1 MLGITIDIDRHDFK
15 QRSGFSGR
23 HDPCEGRTSAR
34 AVPHS
39 GAHDGAENGDVMATK
54 NPVNNHKTPGDAER
68 TVGAHEAARAI
79 EDVGQHSPR
88 GQDTQRK
95 ELNRDPIA
103 RACIHASPRAWLAW
117 LTPIPDDAGT
127 PQRLDTQGT
136 FINRIP
142 DVLYRV
148 PTTDREWIICVEA
161 QSYAHSNLGRRFRL
175 ALLSYLMDV
184 PTIDPFPRFVP
195 VELRTKR
202 RSRTRRGRAACL
214 WSEDNH
220 DFTWA
225 CSNDLLQNTRRLEQ
239 LELTL
244 DTVTIHAWHK
254 STTLEVVAE
263 LGTWTR
269 RQSGDRPDKW
279 HLLVLLGLI
288 SRVRFGVRL
297 RWLTGKQE
305 YVAMN
310 QLKEQNRMDSELIE
324 HLEREYEEHMQEREA
339 RGIEQGRG
347 LGREEGREEERATLL
362 SLAAQLLPDRLES
375 LQKMEDLAELRRVV
389 KVAVADLT
397 KSTQMK
403 PNGSR

>member
-1 MLGITIDIDRHDFK
+1 
-15 QRSGFSGR
+15 
-23 HDPCEGRTSAR
+23 
-34 AVPHS
+34 
-39 GAHDGAENGDVMATK
+39 MATK
-54 NPVNNHKTPGDAER
+54 SPGDSHKGPGDAER
-68 TVGAHEAARAI
+68 PTGAHGAAGMT
-79 EDVGQHSPR
+79 EDVDQPSGRRH
-88 GQDTQRK
+88 DTKRK

-117 LTPIPDDAGT
+117 LTSLPEDAGV

-161 QSYAHSNLGRRFRL
+161 QSYAHSELGSRFRL
-175 ALLSYLMDV
+175 ALVSYFMDV

-195 VELRTKR
+195 VELRTNR
-202 RSRTRRGRAACL
+202 RSRTKRGRAPCL
-214 WSEDNH
+214 WGGDEH
-220 DFTWA
+220 DFTWI
-225 CSNDLLQNTRRLEQ
+225 CSNDLLQNVRRLER

-244 DTVTIHAWHK
+244 NTVTIHAWHK
-254 STTLEVVAE
+254 RTTLEGIAE

-269 RQSGDRPDKW
+269 RQSDDRPDKW

-310 QLKEQNRMDSELIE
+310 QLKEQNRMDPELME
-324 HLEREYEEHMQEREA
+324 HLEREYEERMQERES
-339 RGIEQGRG
+339 RGIEHGRG
-347 LGREEGREEERATLL
+347 LGREEGREEGRAALL
-362 SLAAQLLPDRLES
+362 SIAAHVLPDQLEA
-375 LQKMEDLAELRRVV
+375 LQQMEDLEKLRRVV
-389 KVAVADLT
+389 EAAVADPART
-397 KSTQMK
+397 ARKK
-403 PNGSR
+403 PNGSG